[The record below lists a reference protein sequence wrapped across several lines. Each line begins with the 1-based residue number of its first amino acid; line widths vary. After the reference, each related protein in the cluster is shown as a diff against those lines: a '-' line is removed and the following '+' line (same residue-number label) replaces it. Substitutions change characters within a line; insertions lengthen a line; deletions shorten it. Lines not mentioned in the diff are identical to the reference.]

1 MSRSLAIEDDR
12 RHASDS
18 AVVPLRVSV
27 RENAAAVWLTV
38 AFAALEL
45 LDSLRPATSTPPS
58 AYLLCSVLARA
69 AAELGAALAATF
81 LLADVAVSLRPSAAV
96 SPGRR

>member
-1 MSRSLAIEDDR
+1 M
-12 RHASDS
+12 
-18 AVVPLRVSV
+18 PLRVSV
-27 RENAAAVWLTV
+27 RENAAAVRLTV

-45 LDSLRPATSTPPS
+45 LGSLRPVASTPPS
-58 AYLLCSVLARA
+58 AYLLCSVLAR